1 MQLWQLGLLVVGG
14 VSLIVYLVHAAG
26 GSRKAVLTDSNAAI
40 VRFAED
46 YPDDAPSIVHLTKGN
61 ASAFLAL
68 PDKTVGLV
76 HPVGDRYL
84 TRILTAQDII
94 SVNANAERLT
104 LKIADFSFSG
114 GTYEFVTQAERQ
126 SVQTLLENMGAH
138 YA

>member
-26 GSRKAVLTDSNAAI
+26 GSRKAMLADTKAAI
-40 VRFAED
+40 ARFAED
-46 YPDDAPSIVHLTKGN
+46 YPDEVPSSVHLTKCKS
-61 ASAFLAL
+61 AAFLAL
-68 PDKTVGLV
+68 TDKSVGLI
-76 HPVGDRYL
+76 HPVGDCFL

-94 SVNANAERLT
+94 SVNANAESFT
-104 LKIADFSFSG
+104 LKIADFGFTG
-114 GTYEFVTQAERQ
+114 GTYEFATRSERL